1 MAALGQ
7 FKGSLG
13 FSTGSLFCWKHSSLP
28 FSYFKTRIRDKAA
41 GRWGLHKLSFP
52 YGKRPFLLCPQ
63 QYPSTTCATWN
74 TQQGYQMNNR
84 INERTE
90 KKWQN
95 WVLRNMF
102 DNNSISGNKSL
113 PKQISNIHGK
123 KIKKLKNIYIHGS
136 FWKHYSKEW
145 KIRKKPKLLLEP
157 GWQIVQ

>member
-1 MAALGQ
+1 
-7 FKGSLG
+7 
-13 FSTGSLFCWKHSSLP
+13 
-28 FSYFKTRIRDKAA
+28 
-41 GRWGLHKLSFP
+41 
-52 YGKRPFLLCPQ
+52 
-63 QYPSTTCATWN
+63 
-74 TQQGYQMNNR
+74 MNNR

-136 FWKHYSKEW
+136 F
-145 KIRKKPKLLLEP
+145 
-157 GWQIVQ
+157 